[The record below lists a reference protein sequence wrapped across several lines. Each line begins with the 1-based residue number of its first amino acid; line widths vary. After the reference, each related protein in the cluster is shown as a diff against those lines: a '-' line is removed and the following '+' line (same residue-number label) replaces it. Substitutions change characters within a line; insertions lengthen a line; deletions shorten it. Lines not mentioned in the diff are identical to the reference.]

1 MDPPPGSNKVRLRAE
16 LKCWEHAFHKQHG
29 HKPTPA
35 DVKADPLVSAK
46 YKHYHKL
53 FRPKSSANAPT
64 ACSPPLHRSSPQ
76 SQRPPPTT
84 TTAAASAVASA
95 TTEFVS
101 TAAALHAVTPLK
113 RNLAFQYD
121 TLTPTKPLHFN
132 DDPSLESV
140 GPTPQLNGRMLGI
153 FHGIKDQTP
162 IAKRRKLTWGE
173 QLAEARRQSPK
184 NSTPRKTLLI
194 SSPS

>member
-1 MDPPPGSNKVRLRAE
+1 MDPPHEGDKLRLRTE
-16 LKCWEHAFHKQHG
+16 LKHWEHAFHKQHG

-35 DVKADPLVSAK
+35 DVKADPRVSSK
-46 YKHYHKL
+46 YKQYHKL
-53 FRPKSSANAPT
+53 FRLKSSANAPT
-64 ACSPPLHRSSPQ
+64 AHLAKHPNSPQ
-76 SQRPPPTT
+76 PQLSPPPPTT
-84 TTAAASAVASA
+84 TTTA

-121 TLTPTKPLHFN
+121 SLTPTKPLHFN

-153 FHGIKDQTP
+153 FHGIQDQTP

-173 QLAEARRQSPK
+173 QLAQARRQSPK
-184 NSTPRKTLLI
+184 KSTPRKTLLI

>member
-1 MDPPPGSNKVRLRAE
+1 MDPQHESDKLRLRTE
-16 LKCWEHAFHKQHG
+16 LKRWEHAFHKQHG

-35 DVKADPLVSAK
+35 DVKADPLVSSK
-46 YKHYHKL
+46 YKQYHKL
-53 FRPKSSANAPT
+53 FRPKSSANAST
-64 ACSPPLHRSSPQ
+64 AGSPKQPNSPPSHPSSP
-76 SQRPPPTT
+76 PPIT
-84 TTAAASAVASA
+84 TTAFAVATA

-113 RNLAFQYD
+113 RNLAFEYD
-121 TLTPTKPLHFN
+121 GLTPTKPLHFN

-153 FHGIKDQTP
+153 FHGIQDQTP

-173 QLAEARRQSPK
+173 QLAQARRESPK
-184 NSTPRKTLLI
+184 KFTPRKTLLI
-194 SSPS
+194 GSPS